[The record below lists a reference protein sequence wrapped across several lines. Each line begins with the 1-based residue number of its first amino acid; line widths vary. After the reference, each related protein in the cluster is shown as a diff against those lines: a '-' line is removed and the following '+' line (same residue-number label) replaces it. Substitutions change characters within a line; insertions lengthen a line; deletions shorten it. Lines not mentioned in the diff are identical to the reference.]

1 MAEWIWNQ
9 GPNEYRP
16 ETLSS
21 EIFSPLCL
29 SVSSEIFSP
38 LYLSASVLA
47 YGCSRTANNLYKT
60 KSKTKKTKAK
70 HRDQHTGN
78 SDTPRCDVINSLREF
93 VQSLIPTSLQFPSLW
108 ASCGCTFLAL
118 IQKDAPR
125 HPALSPH
132 SPLRPIGPDLQP
144 PGSSGSLG
152 SHTGPGSKSLC
163 EGRSPWEA
171 RGILPVSPRTRF
183 RQHPQ
188 PAPSSSPE
196 SC

>member
-1 MAEWIWNQ
+1 MSTGQKHFLPRSFLRFVFQFLPRSFLRFIFQRPSLHTAARGPPTTYIKQNQ
-9 GPNEYRP
+9 
-16 ETLSS
+16 
-21 EIFSPLCL
+21 
-29 SVSSEIFSP
+29 
-38 LYLSASVLA
+38 
-47 YGCSRTANNLYKT
+47 KQ
-60 KSKTKKTKAK
+60 KKKKAK

-132 SPLRPIGPDLQP
+132 SPLRPIGPDLRP
-144 PGSSGSLG
+144 PGSSGSLS

-171 RGILPVSPRTRF
+171 RSILPVSPRTRF